1 MHAVIAAMLRL
12 TSIADAQAVVGCAP
26 SQIMF
31 SPHRDYL
38 LAVARDLEV
47 AEVIKPEVEM
57 DVRACALG
65 APRPSRAAD

>member
-1 MHAVIAAMLRL
+1 
-12 TSIADAQAVVGCAP
+12 
-26 SQIMF
+26 MF

-57 DVRACALG
+57 DVRASPGGIVARRGLTTPI
-65 APRPSRAAD
+65 ANRS